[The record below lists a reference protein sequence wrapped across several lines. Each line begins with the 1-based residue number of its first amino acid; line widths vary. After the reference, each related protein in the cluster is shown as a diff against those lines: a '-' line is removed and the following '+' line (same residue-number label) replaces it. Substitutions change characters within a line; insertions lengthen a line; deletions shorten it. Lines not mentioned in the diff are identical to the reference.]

1 MAKHQDAVQRLSGVI
16 ADGTAIIT
24 ALNRQVFGIDTITP
38 VAYSLTPQALAE
50 LDADPAPAGR

>member
-1 MAKHQDAVQRLSGVI
+1 MTKHQSALQRLAAVI
-16 ADGTAIIT
+16 ADGTAIT
-24 ALNRQVFGIDTITP
+24 AALNRQVFGIDTITP